1 MSGNGSG
8 KHMEDKDKVLSR
20 LQKLCAGQECCT
32 KDVYSKALKALG
44 GDAHAASEVVAS
56 LVSDGYVD
64 DRRYAV
70 AFARDKA
77 LLTGWG
83 PVKVRF
89 ALSGKGIS
97 GEVADAALE
106 EVDNEPASRK
116 LYALL
121 SRKAYALA
129 GDPQMKL
136 KLLKFALGR
145 GYEYDTVRPLVEQ
158 VIRSSAGVSDDN
170 D

>member
-1 MSGNGSG
+1 MA
-8 KHMEDKDKVLSR
+8 DKDKVLSR

-32 KDVYSKALKALG
+32 KDVYSKALKALE
-44 GDAHAASEVVAS
+44 GDARAASDVLGS
-56 LVSDGYVD
+56 LVSDGYID
-64 DRRYAV
+64 DSRYAV

-77 LLTGWG
+77 VLTGWG

-89 ALSGKGIS
+89 ALSGKGIPR
-97 GEVADAALE
+97 EVIDSALE
-106 EVDNEPASRK
+106 EVDGSSASRK
-116 LYALL
+116 LSSLL
-121 SRKAYALA
+121 SRKASTLS

-145 GYEYDTVRPLVEQ
+145 GYEYDAVKPVVEE
-158 VIRSSAGVSDDN
+158 VIRSAAGVSEDN

>member
-1 MSGNGSG
+1 MAE
-8 KHMEDKDKVLSR
+8 KEKVLSR

-32 KDVYSKALKALG
+32 KDVYSKALKALE

-56 LVSDGYVD
+56 LVADGYLD

-70 AFARDKA
+70 AYARDKA
-77 LLTGWG
+77 VLTGWG

-89 ALSGKGIS
+89 MLLGKGLSGEII
-97 GEVADAALE
+97 DAALE
-106 EVDNEPASRK
+106 EVDGSSALRK
-116 LYALL
+116 LSALL
-121 SRKAYALA
+121 ARKASVLS

-145 GYEYDTVRPLVEQ
+145 GYEYDTVKPVVEE
-158 VIRSSAGVSDDN
+158 VIRSAAGVSDDN